1 MRHIP
6 SFGPGETLSSSC
18 SGVKKSE
25 RARRSASPLS
35 VGLGEGNQL
44 TKTQTRQFLAAF
56 FTIYFGAVFLRID
69 YFPLSWV
76 PMYGLHKAKDNVRV
90 GVGDKAF
97 RRDGFVAVRA
107 NGERLRISARDLNVP
122 NANFRRL
129 FAQRAFNNAPPQHD
143 RERAALIGFNR
154 WWYETLVG
162 PDPLLNRNYPD
173 TLLKSVNST
182 LGFGPTDPRRIV
194 QLESHLDF
202 ATFTREQLNR
212 GDVSNPFIER
222 RVSIITPEGTIVR
235 SPRGDK
241 IIAGYGLATG
251 PTGVKSVE

>member
-1 MRHIP
+1 M
-6 SFGPGETLSSSC
+6 
-18 SGVKKSE
+18 
-25 RARRSASPLS
+25 
-35 VGLGEGNQL
+35 
-44 TKTQTRQFLAAF
+44 QTRWFLTAF

-76 PMYGLHKAKDNVRV
+76 PMYGLHKDKDRVRV

-97 RRDGFVAVRA
+97 RREGFVAVRA
-107 NGERLRISARDLNVP
+107 NGEQVRVSAQDLNVP

-129 FAQRAFNNAPPQHD
+129 FAQRAYNNAPPQHD
-143 RERAALIGFNR
+143 RERAALIAFNR

-162 PDPLLNRNYPD
+162 PDPLQNRNYPD

-202 ATFTREQLNR
+202 ATYSREQLNR
-212 GDVSNPFIER
+212 GDVSNPLIER
-222 RVSIITPEGTIVR
+222 RVAVITPEGTIIQ
-235 SPRGDK
+235 SPQGNTV
-241 IIAGYGLATG
+241 IAGYGLATG
-251 PTGVKSVE
+251 KTGGRSVE

>member
-1 MRHIP
+1 M
-6 SFGPGETLSSSC
+6 
-18 SGVKKSE
+18 
-25 RARRSASPLS
+25 
-35 VGLGEGNQL
+35 QL
-44 TKTQTRQFLAAF
+44 TKTQTRRFLAAF
-56 FTIYFGAVFLRID
+56 FAIYFGAVFLRID

-76 PMYGLHKAKDNVRV
+76 PMYGLHKAKENVRV

-97 RRDGFVAVRA
+97 RRDGFVAIRA

-162 PDPLLNRNYPD
+162 PDPLLDRNYPA
-173 TLLKSVNST
+173 TLLESVNRT
-182 LGFGPTDPRRIV
+182 LELGPTDPRRIV

-202 ATFTREQLNR
+202 ATFSREQLNR
-212 GDVSNPFIER
+212 GDVSNPLIER
-222 RVSIITPEGTIVR
+222 RVSVITPEGTIVQ
-235 SPRGDK
+235 SPQGK
-241 IIAGYGLATG
+241 KVIAGYGLSTG
-251 PTGVKSVE
+251 KTGVMSVE